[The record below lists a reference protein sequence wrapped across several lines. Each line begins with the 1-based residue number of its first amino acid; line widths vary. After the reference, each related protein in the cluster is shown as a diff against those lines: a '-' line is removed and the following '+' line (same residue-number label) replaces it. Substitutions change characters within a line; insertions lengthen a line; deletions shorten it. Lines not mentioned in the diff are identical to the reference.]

1 MDTNNAFTITPMSQ
15 NIELK
20 AGETYEGTLTIAN
33 PADAKQDFYYK
44 ITVSP
49 YTVIGE
55 DYKADFATTSAY
67 SEIVNWIKIE
77 EPTGVLKPNESKK
90 VSYKIVVPESAP
102 AGGQY
107 ASLMVSSNDEVN
119 AEGGA
124 TINNVIEM
132 ASIIYADIDGETV
145 RDGKMDEATIPGFVT
160 TMPIQIGTRFTNN
173 GNTHEVAKIDL
184 TVKSFFSSSTIY
196 PESDEN
202 GAIAEVIMPG
212 TTRYV
217 TRDITNLSPLG
228 IYEVT
233 QSISYLGE
241 NYQIKQTVIACP
253 VWFMALV
260 AVTVG
265 AIITLIIA
273 RVKKKRS
280 GRKVF

>member
-1 MDTNNAFTITPMSQ
+1 MDTNNAFTITPMSR

-20 AGETYEGTLTIAN
+20 AGEKYDGTLTIAN

-44 ITVSP
+44 VTVSP
-49 YTVIGE
+49 YAVAGD
-55 DYKADFATTSAY
+55 DYKADFATS
-67 SEIVNWIKIE
+67 SSRSQIVNWIKIE
-77 EPTGVLKPNESKK
+77 EPTGVLKPNESIKLK
-90 VSYKIVVPESAP
+90 YTIEVPETAP

-107 ASLMVSSNDEVN
+107 AALMVSANDEIN
-119 AEGGA
+119 AEGGT

-145 RDGKMDEATIPGFVT
+145 RDGEMNEMTIPGFVT
-160 TMPIQIGTRFTNN
+160 TVPIKVGARLTNN
-173 GNTHEVAKIDL
+173 GNTHEVATIDL
-184 TVKSFFSSSTIY
+184 EVKSLFSSTPIY
-196 PESDEN
+196 PAADEN
-202 GAIAEVIMPG
+202 SAIAEVIMPG
-212 TTRYV
+212 TSRYV
-217 TRDITNLSPLG
+217 TRDISNISPLG

-253 VWFMALV
+253 IWFMALV